1 MKIGFYKFF
10 LFYFCCRRGYNE
22 KWWKFKSVCKKF
34 FTRSY
39 KYFLLKLLTQPKRKF
54 YTSLKFSFL
63 AQRKRHKKNG
73 LRLVHFWVQKL
84 LVNLYLDTWVITD
97 LSCFFNK
104 ALILLG
110 LLRFLRVWK
119 VQNVIVKKAPFWYNF
134 HC

>member
-10 LFYFCCRRGYNE
+10 YFISVAEGGIM
-22 KWWKFKSVCKKF
+22 KSGENLRVFVKI

-73 LRLVHFWVQKL
+73 LRLVHFWVQNL
-84 LVNLYLDTWVITD
+84 LENLYLDT
-97 LSCFFNK
+97 
-104 ALILLG
+104 
-110 LLRFLRVWK
+110 
-119 VQNVIVKKAPFWYNF
+119 
-134 HC
+134 